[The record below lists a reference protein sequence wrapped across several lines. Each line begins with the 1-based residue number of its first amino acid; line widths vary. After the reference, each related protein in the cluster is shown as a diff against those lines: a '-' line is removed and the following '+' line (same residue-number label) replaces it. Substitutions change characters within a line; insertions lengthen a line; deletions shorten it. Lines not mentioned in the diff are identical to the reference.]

1 MMRALTLSGMLL
13 LSGCSL
19 GLGGKPPPF
28 LMTLS
33 PTAMAP
39 ADAGRSV
46 QAGDAITIAVPSTPQ
61 AIATTRVPVSDGQTA
76 IAYVKDAAWVE
87 PPARLFQRL
96 MAETVRVRTGRAV
109 LDLRQVQGSAGTQL
123 SGQLLHFG
131 VDAKSA
137 QAIVIYDAALI
148 RGKRLDTR
156 RFEARSSL
164 GIIDAASSGAALNR
178 AANDVAG
185 QVADWIGR

>member
-1 MMRALTLSGMLL
+1 MMRAFTLIGMLL

-19 GLGGKPPPF
+19 GLGGKAPPF
-28 LMTLS
+28 LMTLN
-33 PTAMAP
+33 PTATAP

-46 QAGDAITIAVPSTPQ
+46 QAGDAIIIGVPSTPQ

-96 MAETVRVRTGRAV
+96 VAETVRVRTGRVV
-109 LDLRQVQGSAGTQL
+109 LDIRQIQGGAGAQL

-131 VDAKSA
+131 VDAKSS
-137 QAIVIYDAALI
+137 QAIVIYDAALA
-148 RGKRLDTR
+148 RGKKLDTR
-156 RFEARSSL
+156 RFEARSSV
-164 GIIDAASSGAALNR
+164 GIINAANSGVALNR